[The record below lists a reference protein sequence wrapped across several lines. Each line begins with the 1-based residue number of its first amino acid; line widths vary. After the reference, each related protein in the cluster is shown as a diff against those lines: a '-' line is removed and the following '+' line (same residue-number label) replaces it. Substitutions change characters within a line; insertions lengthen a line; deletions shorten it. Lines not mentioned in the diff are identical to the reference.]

1 MTHDEIEA
9 LMERAV
15 LRAFERIGIDA
26 ENAAETRADFAYLR
40 RSRQRVEGLLGKVL
54 LTILGVTL
62 TAGLY
67 AMWDGIK
74 LGLFKH

>member
-40 RSRQRVEGLLGKVL
+40 RSRERVEGLLGKVL

-62 TAGLY
+62 TGALY
-67 AMWDGIK
+67 AMWDGIR
-74 LGLFKH
+74 LGILRH